1 MAKRLSPRHSGGG
14 VSVIPCRMGPPLMWR
29 GRRFPSGELGLPR
42 QKGGDCFPWPGAR
55 GKGVI

>member
-1 MAKRLSPRHSGGG
+1 
-14 VSVIPCRMGPPLMWR
+14 MGPPLMWR